1 MYFNEEWCH
10 PANITVKEQV
20 CTPHAEVLC
29 VSARP
34 FYIPRE
40 FSHVIITAIYIPPE
54 ANEKEAT
61 DLVYKIISNQQTVSP
76 DALFLLSG
84 DFNRVTLK
92 SKLPTFQQCVNVPT
106 RKDKTI
112 DLFYTNVKGAYKDC
126 VLQPLGLSDHNL
138 VHLQPKYC
146 PLVKRER
153 PQTRFVKQWTDVACE
168 ELKACFEST
177 DWSVFTDACGGCLT
191 TLSDTVTEY
200 INFCV
205 DSIIPIKKVKSFAN
219 NKPWMTSE
227 IYELIKRKKRAFLS
241 GSRDRLKEV
250 QKDLKKMIRKGK
262 AIYRKKIRTVFG

>member
-76 DALFLLSG
+76 DALFLLSA

-112 DLFYTNVKGAYKDC
+112 DLFYTNVKYMYHFLCNSDKYK
-126 VLQPLGLSDHNL
+126 PLLLLNT
-138 VHLQPKYC
+138 C
-146 PLVKRER
+146 I
-153 PQTRFVKQWTDVACE
+153 AC
-168 ELKACFEST
+168 S
-177 DWSVFTDACGGCLT
+177 
-191 TLSDTVTEY
+191 
-200 INFCV
+200 
-205 DSIIPIKKVKSFAN
+205 
-219 NKPWMTSE
+219 
-227 IYELIKRKKRAFLS
+227 FLS
-241 GSRDRLKEV
+241 N
-250 QKDLKKMIRKGK
+250 
-262 AIYRKKIRTVFG
+262 T